1 MEERAGEASGSSLED
16 LAIAVEDRVGKE
28 IRRRFGKKAQYVV
41 AIKVARSRD
50 GAIDLGIDLQV
61 FSPAPL
67 DDKTFFRIV
76 DEVIDAGFDE
86 AEERI
91 KRSREGAV
99 GGLEGKKDSN
109 SVASLSGS

>member
-1 MEERAGEASGSSLED
+1 MGERAGEASRSSLED
-16 LAIAVEDRVGKE
+16 LAIAVEDRVGRE
-28 IRRRFGKKAQYVV
+28 IRRKLGKKAQYVV
-41 AIKVARSRD
+41 AIKVTRSGD
-50 GAIDLGIDLQV
+50 GGIDLGIDLQV

-67 DDKTFFRIV
+67 DDKKFFRIV

-99 GGLEGKKDSN
+99 GSLEGKKSSS
-109 SVASLSGS
+109 SVAPISGS